1 MDIDDRWSTLGTNG
15 AHIEIVEYRC
25 EWPRTFELERATIL
39 EKCSP
44 WVIDVH
50 HVGSTAV
57 PGLPSKP
64 ILDILPVVGSPAA
77 GERAVEPMRTLG
89 YLYRGENG
97 IPGRFNFD
105 RIVDDRTVV
114 HNHMFPE
121 DHPDVAK
128 MVGFRDHL
136 RTHTEEAL
144 EYARLKQELAS
155 RFRNERAAYTDS
167 KEDFINRIVSVVLA
181 EQ

>member
-25 EWPRTFELERATIL
+25 EWPRTFELEWAAIL

-77 GERAVEPMRTLG
+77 GERAVEPMRAPG
-89 YLYRGENG
+89 YLYRGE
-97 IPGRFNFD
+97 
-105 RIVDDRTVV
+105 
-114 HNHMFPE
+114 
-121 DHPDVAK
+121 
-128 MVGFRDHL
+128 
-136 RTHTEEAL
+136 TESL
-144 EYARLKQELAS
+144 GGS
-155 RFRNERAAYTDS
+155 TS
-167 KEDFINRIVSVVLA
+167 TGSSWVVLLYTTTCSPKTIPMWPRW
-181 EQ
+181 